1 MDITIHNAGMGED
14 TFRALTTGETGTALR
29 KAGNDYIG
37 GRDLSEN
44 DLYALQERDPDAL
57 SQLEADMTA
66 HARNV
71 CGLDKETGIA
81 LKLNLGTA
89 RRP

>member
-37 GRDLSEN
+37 GKDLTEN
-44 DLYALQERDPDAL
+44 DLRAMQENDPSAFDH
-57 SQLEADMTA
+57 LEADMTT